1 MCKAIA
7 RHVVAAAAIF
17 FGTLAISNAGAAV
30 TIPGT
35 FEAEGFDAGGEG
47 VGYHDDTLG
56 NQGNAKYRTSESVDI
71 FNSNDTAG
79 GTYIVKNFTSG
90 EWLAY
95 TINVPAGGNYDF
107 ELRAA
112 TSAAFP
118 NSAFH
123 LEVDGAKATGT
134 VLLPDSGGWSNYQWI
149 GKSTLELTA
158 GTHVVK
164 VCGDRPYF

>member
-1 MCKAIA
+1 MCKGIA

-35 FEAEGFDAGGEG
+35 FEAEGFNAGGEG

-112 TSAAFP
+112 TRSAEP
-118 NSAFH
+118 RGGH
-123 LEVDGAKATGT
+123 ERGVRGANATGT
-134 VLLPDSGGWSNYQWI
+134 V
-149 GKSTLELTA
+149 
-158 GTHVVK
+158 
-164 VCGDRPYF
+164 